1 MHSRKLNYLIP
12 VLAGLFI
19 LAGLF
24 LLWPAEDASAQCGS
38 QASSCKNC
46 HEVQGQDPVNNDGTG
61 WHVSHAFGDF
71 CYICHGGN
79 NQSMDQDEAHTGMV
93 PPLSDVQA
101 GCASCHPADLSERAE
116 VYAAVLGVEV
126 GMGGGSNTPAQPSG
140 SQDASAAAG
149 ESSSQSSPPAM
160 MVASSDVIDYNQRY
174 AETVLGQ
181 RQMNWGNVILSLM
194 IVMVAVGGGGFVY
207 WNERRRRGL
216 PLIPANMRPS
226 ADSTPRES
234 VQIEGYPDEVAA
246 LLPKIARL
254 NPVGLHALKK
264 LLENPDQAS
273 ELLHSLSRLDPDLV
287 RSVRSLD
294 RESKALLLALSGD

>member
-181 RQMNWGNVILSLM
+181 RQVNWGDVILSLM